1 MLKTGLSIAVTS
13 CRVGVSFFPYSY
25 GPLCLFKQQLSSLIK
40 RLRTRKTNV
49 NTSGNQTFVDKLTAI
64 WESSSSFKW
73 QRKEDKEDMQS
84 MKKQKHGNET
94 DVVPVFILSE
104 P

>member
-1 MLKTGLSIAVTS
+1 M
-13 CRVGVSFFPYSY
+13 
-25 GPLCLFKQQLSSLIK
+25 
-40 RLRTRKTNV
+40 

-94 DVVPVFILSE
+94 DVVPVFFLSE
-104 P
+104 PYAVRYLAVTVSSRCVVRVG